1 MREILFRG
9 RRVDN
14 REWVYGFLC
23 CANIIDEWTPH
34 KCKDE
39 EGNTYEYCTTESY
52 KVIPET
58 VGQFTGVIDKNG
70 KKVFEGDVV
79 KYNGSCGK
87 IVFSEY
93 HGAFMS
99 KEKDIYLE
107 WLSKIPRYGTGIMEI
122 IGNIYDNKEIL
133 EDKE

>member
-14 REWVYGFLC
+14 DEWVYGFLVE
-23 CANIIDEWTPH
+23 ATNVITDKKATFIF
-34 KCKDE
+34 KQKVRAA
-39 EGNTYEYCTTESY
+39 TYFTEV
-52 KVIPET
+52 KPET
-58 VGQFTGVIDKNG
+58 VGQFTGLTDKNG
-70 KKVFEGDVV
+70 KKIFEGDVV
-79 KYNGSCGK
+79 KYDGSCGE
-87 IVFSEY
+87 IVFFEY